1 MDKNSRIYV
10 AGHTGL
16 LGSALMRRL
25 AVHGY
30 HNILVRTH
38 RELELT
44 DQRAVREFF
53 SEHKPEYVFLA
64 AGKVGGIV
72 ANRTRR
78 ADFLHTN
85 VSIQDNVFEAANTHG
100 VKNLVFYGSSCTYPK
115 ACPQPMKEEHLL
127 TGPIEETS
135 EAYAAAKIAGIIAC
149 KSYNIQYQSN
159 KFIALVP
166 NSMYGPHDNFDE
178 ENSHV
183 LSALMGK
190 FHKAVIEGSQ
200 RIELW
205 GSGTPRREF
214 VFSEDIADASIF
226 AMQNH
231 DRFANRHY
239 NIGTGTDRS
248 IKELA
253 EKMAQLTGFG
263 GEIFWDTTKPDGTA
277 RKLLDSTEFLAMG
290 WQPKVSFDAG
300 LQTTYDWFVGN
311 SGETQLR
318 NCERKKNG

>member
-1 MDKNSRIYV
+1 MNKDSRIYV

-25 AVHGY
+25 AVHGFN
-30 HNILVRTH
+30 NILTLTH
-38 RELELT
+38 QELELT
-44 DQRAVREFF
+44 DQRAVCEFF

-72 ANRTRR
+72 ANKTYR

-85 VSIQDNVFEAANTHG
+85 LSIQDNVFEAANIHAI
-100 VKNLVFYGSSCTYPK
+100 KNLIFYGSSCTYPK
-115 ACPQPMKEEHLL
+115 ACEQPMKEEHLL

-149 KSYNIQYQSN
+149 KSYNIQYRSN
-159 KFIALVP
+159 RFIALVP
-166 NSMYGPHDNFDE
+166 NSMYGPHDNFDT

-183 LSALMGK
+183 LSALMSK
-190 FHKAVIEGSQ
+190 FHKAKVEGLSKV
-200 RIELW
+200 ELW
-205 GSGTPRREF
+205 GSGAPRREF

-231 DRFANRHY
+231 DKFENRHY

-253 EKMAQLTGFG
+253 EKMAQLTGFH
-263 GEIFWDTTKPDGTA
+263 GEIVWDTSKPDGAA
-277 RKLLDSTEFLAMG
+277 RKLLDSSLFLAAG
-290 WQPKVSFDAG
+290 WEPKVSFEAG
-300 LQTTYDWFVGN
+300 LQTTYDWFVA
-311 SGETQLR
+311 
-318 NCERKKNG
+318 NCG